1 MKDTHHIT
9 LNVSELKTKDEI
21 DVPLEQMKFKE
32 HVPDSIRV
40 SVWLFLSDL
49 LLNVPFHSF
58 VMRLPKICAREAASC
73 QCSSQI
79 R

>member
-1 MKDTHHIT
+1 MSSAHPNDFKCNLCDTQFYRSALYKSHMKDTHHIT

-40 SVWLFLSDL
+40 SVSLFC
-49 LLNVPFHSF
+49 LNF
-58 VMRLPKICAREAASC
+58 C
-73 QCSSQI
+73 
-79 R
+79 